1 MLVSAQDGST
11 FYKNQIKISP
21 FRIID
26 FGNTGIEISYE
37 RMHSEKFST
46 QLSYSFGKDIFG
58 MFPFDNFRGYRFSVE
73 EKYFFESTDKY
84 RKYFFESTDK
94 YRKYISVDL
103 FWNNNKYVDETPYRD
118 SIGDYSKKEKF
129 LIRRKIFSAN
139 LKYGKQVLFNH
150 FIIDMCIGAGIRWR
164 NITLYNVHPIY
175 RSKGIDLMYGLH
187 NPGKMV
193 TFNLPMN
200 IKIGYVF

>member
-1 MLVSAQDGST
+1 MLASAQDSSG

-26 FGNTGIEISYE
+26 LSNPGIEISYE
-37 RMHSEKFST
+37 RMFSKKFST

-58 MFPFDNFRGYRFSVE
+58 LFPFDNFRGYRFSIE
-73 EKYFFESTDKY
+73 EKYFFESTDEY
-84 RKYFFESTDK
+84 RNYV
-94 YRKYISVDL
+94 SVDL
-103 FWNNNKYVDETPYRD
+103 FWNNDKYDNETSYRD
-118 SIGDYSKKEKF
+118 SMGGDIKKERF

-139 LKYGKQVLFNH
+139 VKYGKQVLFNH

-164 NITLYNVHPIY
+164 NVALYNVHPLY
-175 RSKGIDLMYGLH
+175 QSKGIDLTAALH
-187 NPGKMV
+187 GPGKTV

-200 IKIGYVF
+200 LKIGYLF